1 MALKIGR
8 NDPCW
13 CGSGVKYKKCH
24 EVFDR
29 KLEQFRM
36 DGAAVPSRE
45 MIKTPAQL
53 AGIRESCKVNIEI
66 LDYIQDHIG
75 PGVSTQEIDEWVQM
89 INRKHGAV
97 SATLGF
103 EGYPKNVCTS
113 INEVVCHGIPNENE
127 ILKDGDIINVDV
139 STILDGW
146 FSDSSRMFCI
156 GKVSQEKEDLVRV
169 TRECVEIGIRHV
181 KPWTPIGNMG
191 HAVHQHALDNG
202 FSVVRSIGG
211 HGVGVRFHEDP
222 WVSYVSEPGTGILMV
237 PGMMFTI
244 EPMVNMGTD
253 GVYTDEKDG
262 WTVRTAD
269 GLPSAQWEVTVLVT
283 EDGCEVTTW

>member
-8 NDPCW
+8 NDLCW

-24 EVFDR
+24 EAFDR
-29 KLEQFRM
+29 RLEQFRI
-36 DGAAVPSRE
+36 DGAAVPGRD
-45 MIKTPAQL
+45 MIKTPSQL

-66 LDYIQDHIG
+66 LDYIQEHIG
-75 PGVSTQEIDEWVQM
+75 PGISTQEIDEWVQQ

-103 EGYPKNVCTS
+103 QGYPKNVCTS
-113 INEVVCHGIPNENE
+113 VNEVVCHGIPSETE
-127 ILKDGDIINVDV
+127 ILRDGDIINVDV

-156 GKVSQEKEDLVRV
+156 GNVSREKADLVQV
-169 TRECVEIGIRHV
+169 TRECVEVGISHV
-181 KPWTPIGNMG
+181 KPWEPIGNMG
-191 HAVHQHALDNG
+191 SAVHRHALAHG
-202 FSVVRSIGG
+202 YSVVRTIGG
-211 HGVGVRFHEDP
+211 HGVGVRFHEEP
-222 WVSYVSEPGTGILMV
+222 WVSYTSEQGSGILMV

-253 GVYTDEKDG
+253 EVVTDETDG